1 MAQQWEESTIN
12 INHVGKQELEQG
24 DTYEKSDNILY
35 NTTTNAEDYRTALLR
50 IAEKLKKRIDKLIRK
65 GEWDVGDAFQYGDN
79 DTNEELKEA
88 IEERMDSDDFNKELK
103 KIMVVLH
110 DGNHSK
116 QIDGAAEIFELKT
129 GQKPRD
135 RRIKYEKIREA
146 SIESMRRNPVYQFC
160 MLLAG
165 YNNVKISKYWI
176 TPSES
181 ELRAQINMRKL
192 DARANRERQDDG
204 EEIDDEGDIRRLSKY
219 NDEGFHRWFTS
230 TAWADGMIHLSPTI
244 YAHLE
249 EAYAMVT
256 KKWKHLSGV
265 PLSKFI
271 ENMEV
276 RGYFARLV
284 TWNMRT
290 SDVLSGQRYHLDS
303 TYRRVNLEKAKVL
316 NIFKNVHL
324 EGGELVYR
332 KAFGSGRYVNGTQT
346 ENNHYLDKK
355 ALIRRNP
362 FLHYDNVLRS
372 FAADQLDG
380 FTPGEEERKRAV
392 ELMVENS
399 KQQVKLYNN
408 IK

>member
-12 INHVGKQELEQG
+12 INHIGKQELERG

-35 NTTTNAEDYRTALLR
+35 NTSANAEDYRAALLQ
-50 IAEKLKKRIDKLIRK
+50 IAESVKKRIAKLIQK
-65 GEWDVGDAFQYGDN
+65 GEWDASEAFDY
-79 DTNEELKEA
+79 DTNASNDDLKRK
-88 IEERMDSDDFNKELK
+88 IESRMNNRDFNLKLK
-103 KIMVVLH
+103 KIMVLLH
-110 DGNHSK
+110 DGDHSK
-116 QIDGAAEIFELKT
+116 QVEGAAEVFELKT

-135 RRIKYEKIREA
+135 RRIRYEKIREA

-181 ELRAQINMRKL
+181 ELRAQINIRRL
-192 DARANRERQDDG
+192 DARANRERQDDN
-204 EEIDDEGDIRRLSKY
+204 EAIDEDGDIRRIAKY
-219 NDEGFHRWFTS
+219 NDEGFHRWYTS

-256 KKWKHLSGV
+256 KKWKQLTEV

-271 ENMEV
+271 ESKEV

-316 NIFKNVHL
+316 NIFKNVRL
-324 EGGELVYR
+324 ENDELVYR
-332 KAFGSGRYVNGTQT
+332 KVVRNDKFVGGTQT
-346 ENNHYLDKK
+346 ENNYYLDKK
-355 ALIRRNP
+355 ALINRNP
-362 FLHYDNVLRS
+362 FMHYDNVLRS
-372 FAADQLDG
+372 FAAEQLDG
-380 FTPGEEERKRAV
+380 FTPGEEERKRAI

-399 KQQVKLYNN
+399 KKRVKLYNN

>member
-12 INHVGKQELEQG
+12 INHIGKQELERG

-35 NTTTNAEDYRTALLR
+35 NTSANAEDYRAALLQ
-50 IAEKLKKRIDKLIRK
+50 IAESVKKRIAKLIQK
-65 GEWDVGDAFQYGDN
+65 GEWDASETFDY
-79 DTNEELKEA
+79 DTNASNDDLKRK
-88 IEERMDSDDFNKELK
+88 IESRMNNRDFNLRLK
-103 KIMVVLH
+103 KIMVLLH
-110 DGNHSK
+110 DGDHSK
-116 QIDGAAEIFELKT
+116 QVEGAAEVFELKT

-135 RRIKYEKIREA
+135 RRIRYEKIREA

-181 ELRAQINMRKL
+181 ELRAQINIRRL
-192 DARANRERQDDG
+192 DARANRERQDDN
-204 EEIDDEGDIRRLSKY
+204 EAIDEDGDIRRISKY
-219 NDEGFHRWFTS
+219 NDEGFHRWYTS

-249 EAYAMVT
+249 EAYAIVT
-256 KKWKHLSGV
+256 KKYKQLVDV

-271 ENMEV
+271 ESKEV
-276 RGYFARLV
+276 RVYFARLV

-316 NIFKNVHL
+316 NIFKNVRL
-324 EGGELVYR
+324 ENDELVYR
-332 KAFGSGRYVNGTQT
+332 KVVRNDKFVGGTQT
-346 ENNHYLDKK
+346 ENNYYLDKK
-355 ALIRRNP
+355 ALINRNP
-362 FLHYDNVLRS
+362 FMHYDNVLRS
-372 FAADQLDG
+372 FAAEQLDG
-380 FTPGEEERKRAV
+380 FTPGEEERKRAI

-399 KQQVKLYNN
+399 KKRVKLYNN